1 MKTLAQLNEEVW
13 QEYEKTK
20 KPVCQY
26 LVRNGYKII
35 QCEYNG
41 TNGTTYVHLEDDLHT
56 DIVINGQA
64 CGNTIYVT
72 KVTDKVI
79 KFLFDE
85 IFVTDPDS
93 LGAYYIIGEDG
104 VDDDLESFLE
114 KTRRYKMNKLYEKI
128 MNGENVGKKT
138 MNKLCDWIDSNI
150 NDGYL
155 TEDDAKV
162 EKYEKIKNDLNEYVG
177 YLWR

>member
-41 TNGTTYVHLEDDLHT
+41 KNGTTYVHLEDDLHT
-56 DIVINGQA
+56 DIVINWQA

-93 LGAYYIIGEDG
+93 LGAYYIIREDG

-128 MNGENVGKKT
+128 MNGENVNKKT

-155 TEDDAKV
+155 TEDNAKV
-162 EKYEKIKNDLNEYVG
+162 EKYEKMKNDLNEYVG